1 MKFLRFLRLMSINAM
16 GLFAALSIPLCLVA
30 QEQVRKELP
39 SYIVTDLGISGAAI
53 AVNNRG
59 SVAGNAQDPDG
70 TVSRAFLWQNGVAT
84 DLGTLGGPNS
94 NAAFVN
100 ERGEVTGSAETSIP
114 DPLGENPCGS
124 GLICLP
130 FVWKDGLMAPL
141 PTLGGNNGLA
151 GGINNRGLVV
161 GEVENTTLGPT
172 CPSVGNTGS
181 VHPAQMASKFI
192 RTLMALTFPSARISG
207 RITN

>member
-30 QEQVRKELP
+30 QEQARKELP

-53 AVNNRG
+53 AVNDRG

-94 NAAFVN
+94 NAAFLN

-114 DPLGENPCGS
+114 DPLGEKSLRFRSYMSP
-124 GLICLP
+124 
-130 FVWKDGLMAPL
+130 V
-141 PTLGGNNGLA
+141 
-151 GGINNRGLVV
+151 R
-161 GEVENTTLGPT
+161 VERRLDGPT
-172 CPSVGNTGS
+172 P
-181 VHPAQMASKFI
+181 H
-192 RTLMALTFPSARISG
+192 AR
-207 RITN
+207 R